1 MEPINDAWEHMIVTL
16 LADATQQ
23 REYLQQR
30 WPGQQFP
37 PYSPQALIP
46 QLDAI
51 GREGWELVSIQPVIM
66 GNNGDLAI
74 LGDPPVGHSRWT
86 YQYLCTFK
94 RRLPRL

>member
-1 MEPINDAWEHMIVTL
+1 MMVTL
-16 LADATQQ
+16 MADAYQQ
-23 REYLQQR
+23 LEYMQQR

-37 PYSPQALIP
+37 PYSPSALIP

-66 GNNGDLAI
+66 GKNGDIAI
-74 LGDPPVGHSRWT
+74 GITGTSRGSAWT

-94 RRLPRL
+94 RRLPRA